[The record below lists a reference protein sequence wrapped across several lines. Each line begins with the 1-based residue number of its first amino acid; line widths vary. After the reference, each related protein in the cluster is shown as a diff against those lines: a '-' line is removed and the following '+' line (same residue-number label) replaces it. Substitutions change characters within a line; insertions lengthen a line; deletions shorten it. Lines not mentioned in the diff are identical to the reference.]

1 MKSRKQIAVTLSVC
15 LLLSLFLIACG
26 KKNDSESAALQEET
40 QEQSSENSK
49 KQEEVSDDGAK
60 DKPEETGNKDLVD
73 ALKKKYSATEKQ
85 EYDGNVIKIDRN
97 ESIQI
102 EIGYNPWDCEDNV
115 EENFVIYQDAQLQC
129 PVDVGI
135 FDYNADNGILTIEP
149 PFYGV
154 AEMNESDDVDLSHLS
169 GNYLYGDDENGWGTL
184 SQYYM
189 ATYVDV
195 ETGERLEKPIVTVIK
210 VNAEIPQTPQLVFD
224 QTEDGYA
231 RFSWQEIP
239 GAEGYL
245 LFIINK
251 DENGFWDYTKVFADV
266 QGTEWTSE
274 EEDNEYRGMVLSL
287 NERFVQYYTSDDTQ
301 SWMEDTDSFLL
312 DYQIDV
318 AYDEYYSEY
327 IGMIAYGQGGCSGIS
342 NLLAA
347 KDLAH
352 MLPTEEANY
361 SNDDSFFGISGTLD
375 LPAVMCVTMCDG
387 TTTQRV
393 LEYDF
398 DHIQKF
404 EDSGYFIINAKGMK
418 TPFVQEL
425 HAYEVNWDTLE
436 ADLATIEERQEKLKN
451 KGGNVAPKLSVDEDT
466 SDREE
471 STPEPIKEEEEKPSE
486 TEKPSN
492 APKEIRITANSALSE
507 YIALNMLETKET
519 IDLSEFPEAA
529 DTQLVVDSFF
539 EAQYQNPLVL
549 GIQGGS
555 IDSEN
560 RILYVEYDFDSEQ
573 TAKKQAEIKD
583 RVDEI
588 TGQIITE
595 DMTDLE
601 KDMAINTWLC
611 ENAVYDNAALENA
624 EKYSFAKVDESF
636 YDSFTAYGILVDG
649 VGVCASYSAAFK
661 LLADA
666 AGLDSIVVTGYL
678 DGSVPHAW
686 NKVKLDD
693 EWYIV
698 DATNNDNEM
707 ITNALMNL
715 SDYAAAGTLVENES
729 FVEDSSLS
737 KYTANQDRM
746 EYYHTVD
753 RFYDKDDISKQ
764 LAQLLVT
771 DGQAVLRTD
780 YDIDDEE
787 FYSIAQQA
795 ADEAKK
801 NINGFYWMGVIH
813 LQE

>member
-1 MKSRKQIAVTLSVC
+1 MI
-15 LLLSLFLIACG
+15 
-26 KKNDSESAALQEET
+26 
-40 QEQSSENSK
+40 
-49 KQEEVSDDGAK
+49 
-60 DKPEETGNKDLVD
+60 
-73 ALKKKYSATEKQ
+73 
-85 EYDGNVIKIDRN
+85 
-97 ESIQI
+97 
-102 EIGYNPWDCEDNV
+102 
-115 EENFVIYQDAQLQC
+115 
-129 PVDVGI
+129 
-135 FDYNADNGILTIEP
+135 
-149 PFYGV
+149 
-154 AEMNESDDVDLSHLS
+154 
-169 GNYLYGDDENGWGTL
+169 
-184 SQYYM
+184 
-189 ATYVDV
+189 
-195 ETGERLEKPIVTVIK
+195 
-210 VNAEIPQTPQLVFD
+210 
-224 QTEDGYA
+224 
-231 RFSWQEIP
+231 
-239 GAEGYL
+239 
-245 LFIINK
+245 
-251 DENGFWDYTKVFADV
+251 
-266 QGTEWTSE
+266 
-274 EEDNEYRGMVLSL
+274 LSL

-312 DYQIDV
+312 DYQVDV

-327 IGMIAYGQGGCSGIS
+327 IGMIAYGQGGCSAIS

-347 KDLAH
+347 KELAH
-352 MLPTEEANY
+352 MLPTEEAHY

-404 EDSGYFIINAKGMK
+404 EDNGYFIINAKGMK

-436 ADLATIEERQEKLKN
+436 TDLATIKERQEKLEN
-451 KGGNVAPKLSVDEDT
+451 KGGNVAPKLSVDEET
-466 SDREE
+466 NDREE
-471 STPEPIKEEEEKPSE
+471 STSDPIKEEEHSE
-486 TEKPSN
+486 TEKSTN
-492 APKEIRITANSALSE
+492 TPKEIRITANSALSE
-507 YIALNMLETKET
+507 YIALNMLETKEK
-519 IDLSEFPEAA
+519 IDLSDFPEAA

-539 EAQYQNPLVL
+539 EAQYQNPLIL

-573 TAKKQAEIKD
+573 TAKKQAEFKD

-588 TGQIITE
+588 TGQIITN

-611 ENAVYDNAALENA
+611 ENAIYDNAALENA
-624 EKYSFAKVDESF
+624 EKYSFTKVDESF

-661 LLADA
+661 LLADS
-666 AGLDSIVVTGYL
+666 AGLESIVVTGYL

-707 ITNALMNL
+707 ITNALLNL

-729 FVEDSSLS
+729 FAEDSSLS
-737 KYTANQDRM
+737 KYAANQDEM
-746 EYYHTVD
+746 EYYHTVE
-753 RFYDKDDISKQ
+753 RFYNKDEISKQ
-764 LAQLLVT
+764 LAQLLIT
-771 DGQAVLRTD
+771 DGQAILRTE
-780 YDIDDEE
+780 YDINDEE
-787 FYSIAQQA
+787 FYAIAQKA
-795 ADEAKK
+795 ADEAQK